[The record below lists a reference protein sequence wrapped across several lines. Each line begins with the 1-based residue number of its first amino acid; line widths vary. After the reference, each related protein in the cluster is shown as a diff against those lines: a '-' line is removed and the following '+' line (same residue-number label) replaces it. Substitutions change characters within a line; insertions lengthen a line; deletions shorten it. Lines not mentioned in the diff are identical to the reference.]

1 MNTIVLK
8 VLTPEGL
15 AFEDEAVSV
24 VARGGRGYVG
34 FLRNHAPLVTTLS
47 PGTLSWRRPD
57 GARRSATLGGG
68 LLEIVKNRLTI
79 LTDSTSEPSPVE
91 EHVAASRPA

>member
-24 VARGGRGYVG
+24 VAHGERGNVG
-34 FLRNHAPLVTTLS
+34 FLRHHAPLVTTLT
-47 PGTLSWRRPD
+47 PGRLSWRRPGGERRIVQV
-57 GARRSATLGGG
+57 GAG
-68 LLEIVKNRLTI
+68 LLELVKDRLTL
-79 LTDSTSEPSPVE
+79 LTDSVSEPSPT
-91 EHVAASRPA
+91 A

>member
-1 MNTIVLK
+1 MSAGAIALR

-24 VARGGRGYVG
+24 VARGKRGHVG
-34 FLRNHAPLVTTLS
+34 FLRNHAPLVTVLA
-47 PGTLSWRRPD
+47 PGRLKWRRPD
-57 GARRSATLGGG
+57 GAQKTARLGAG

-79 LTDSTSEPSPVE
+79 LTDAVTQSPE
-91 EHVAASRPA
+91 EAAHP

>member
-1 MNTIVLK
+1 MSNHSISLR

-24 VARGGRGYVG
+24 IARGKRGHVG
-34 FLRNHAPLVTTLS
+34 FLRNHAPLVTVLA
-47 PGTLSWRRPD
+47 PGRLKWRRPD
-57 GARRSATLGGG
+57 GTQKNAQLGAG

-79 LTDSTSEPSPVE
+79 LTDAVTQPSGE
-91 EHVAASRPA
+91 AAHP

>member
-24 VARGGRGYVG
+24 IARGTRGYVG
-34 FLRNHAPLVTTLS
+34 FLRNHAPLVTVLA
-47 PGTLSWRRPD
+47 PGRLAWRRPD
-57 GARRSATLGGG
+57 GERKTAQLGAG

-79 LTDSTSEPSPVE
+79 LADAVTQSSEE
-91 EHVAASRPA
+91 AAHR